1 MAGSALMGAAT
12 ARLLVTVGYP
22 DRGEVTRGLSGVAAA
37 LAHFRGQV
45 NSGQHQAAG
54 KAVSSTQAHLQKIQS
69 VASNAQQEAGSF
81 ERTHQARFIQERLG
95 QFAAASAKLNTMTR
109 KTMDGVSSEK
119 IGLNEASSKQLF
131 AGVKEAGNE
140 YQRLA
145 KLADNFYKLGIA
157 GEQKLIDQLVTTNK
171 ARQSNID
178 QIDQE
183 IKLKQHAYSST
194 FGDPAK
200 QAVNKEKYGKGYDK
214 AQQAAA
220 ANLKADKALLEGRKA
235 GLVALMK
242 PTTDLINLT
251 KDMHKATVT
260 GENARQKEIRE
271 TEKLLGRQIRAV
283 KDLVRQ
289 DTEWARNLTQNVST
303 GISNF
308 RNVLQQSVITLTL
321 FYYKINQVVEGIKG
335 FQQEL
340 MNAQSIFQ
348 TTNETLYGL
357 SNQIVEFGSQFGI
370 SYNNAAKGL
379 YQFASAGLSADDSMK
394 VLNDTLKLSMAVQG
408 DHNTISKLTTQV
420 IYGFGL
426 EMDEA
431 TAVTDKFAHAINK
444 SLIEYQ
450 DLASA
455 IKFSMPFF
463 VSTGQSLDTL
473 LGALQV
479 LTNRA
484 LEAGIAGR
492 GLRQSLAEFTQHA
505 DDNNA
510 AFRQLGVEILDV
522 EGNMLSLTNIAQQ
535 FNQVLGEDVTDM
547 QVMMALM
554 EDLNVRG
561 ATAFVHLVQNADEF
575 EAAVT
580 DLQNSAGSAHEMA
593 MIQQQGLEAQLTRL
607 KNAFLAPFLLTDEIS
622 NSVGVLNKFELVIQ
636 NIVADMEGMIYDTM
650 PDGSKVLSDFAHD
663 MQRGVLVALVSFADL
678 LKRVATL
685 ATEFSEAGMFNIS
698 MLKLYFLPLSIIVGL
713 FEVLSADT
721 VRLIMV
727 MYILN
732 KTLMFQAIA
741 LKALE
746 YGYWLATASALHYHG
761 GILAVTIGTKVAT
774 YNIGLLAGGLSS
786 AAAAF
791 GLFALSFGLVFKLSR
806 GMSTFAKV
814 VMGLVFA
821 LTALAVVSSFGTGA
835 VPIAIGL
842 ALAGAAL
849 GSFASAL
856 TPTGGS
862 GVDMG
867 AYATA
872 APSASSNV
880 PTTAGA
886 NSYNPS
892 SIYVRK
898 LSYSESNM
906 AEQYATTTS
915 YQAGVSQ

>member
-45 NSGQHQAAG
+45 NSGQHQAAQ
-54 KAVSSTQAHLQKIQS
+54 KAVSSTQSHLQKLQS
-69 VASNAQQEAGSF
+69 VAQNSQTEAGNF
-81 ERTHQARFIQERLG
+81 ERNHQARYIQERLG
-95 QFAAASAKLNTMTR
+95 QFADASNKLKTMTA
-109 KTMDGVSSEK
+109 KTMSKVGARDMGLSADMNQKLFSGVGK
-119 IGLNEASSKQLF
+119 
-131 AGVKEAGNE
+131 VKGE
-140 YQRLA
+140 YQQLQ
-145 KLADNFYKLGIA
+145 KLADNFYKLGID
-157 GEQKLIDQLVTTNK
+157 GERKLINELEDTNR
-171 ARQSNID
+171 ARRSAIAL
-178 QIDQE
+178 IDQE
-183 IKLKQHAYSST
+183 IKLK
-194 FGDPAK
+194 
-200 QAVNKEKYGKGYDK
+200 N
-214 AQQAAA
+214 
-220 ANLKADKALLEGRKA
+220 KALLGYRDPTSRAAKEAEFGTGIVAQAETAIEHGLLDAKSRKA
-235 GLVALMK
+235 ELEALMK
-242 PTTDLINLT
+242 PTQDLLNLT
-251 KDMHKATVT
+251 KGLHSATVK
-260 GENARQKEIRE
+260 GEKERQKELTATQKIL
-271 TEKLLGRQIRAV
+271 KRQKQV
-283 KDLVRQ
+283 VQDLIRQ
-289 DTEWARNLTQNVST
+289 DTEWARNITQNVNT
-303 GISNF
+303 GIQNF

-420 IYGFGL
+420 IFGFGL

-505 DDNNA
+505 DDNEA
-510 AFRQLGVEILDV
+510 AFRKLGVEILDA
-522 EGNMLSLTNIAQQ
+522 EGNMKSLTNIAQQ
-535 FNQVLGEDVTDM
+535 FNDVLGEDVTDM
-547 QVMMALM
+547 EVMMALM

-561 ATAFVHLVQNADEF
+561 ATAFVHLVQNAEEF
-575 EAAVT
+575 EAAVN

-636 NIVADMEGMIYDTM
+636 NIVSTMEGMIYDTM
-650 PDGSKVLSDFAHD
+650 PDGSKVLTDFAID
-663 MQRGVLVALVSFADL
+663 MQNTVLQALVSFGDL
-678 LKRVATL
+678 LKRVSTL
-685 ATEFSEAGMFNIS
+685 VVEFSKAGLLNIG

-713 FEVLSADT
+713 FEKLPKEVTQLAIAFY
-721 VRLIMV
+721 V
-727 MYILN
+727 LN
-732 KTLMFQAIA
+732 KTLMFNQLIM
-741 LKALE
+741 KALSF
-746 YGYWLATASALHYHG
+746 GYYLATASAWTYNS
-761 GILAVTIGTKVAT
+761 GILAVTVGTKVAT
-774 YNIGLLAGGLSS
+774 YNVALLRNALLGAAGGF
-786 AAAAF
+786 A
-791 GLFALSFGLVFKLSR
+791 LFAVGMVGMFKLTR
-806 GMSTFAKV
+806 GMSTFTKV
-814 VMGLVFA
+814 LLGLAAAAAAFWVIS
-821 LTALAVVSSFGTGA
+821 TFGTGA
-835 VPIAIGL
+835 VALAAGL
-842 ALAGAAL
+842 ALAGASIGA
-849 GSFASAL
+849 FASAL
-856 TPTGGS
+856 VPEGGA
-862 GVDMG
+862 VDMG
-867 AYATA
+867 AYATSL
-872 APSASSNV
+872 PSMATNTV
-880 PTTAGA
+880 NTGGA

-892 SIYVRK
+892 SIYVKK
-898 LSYSESNM
+898 LNYSESNM
-906 AEQYATTTS
+906 NEQYESTTS
-915 YQAGVSQ
+915 YQAGVTP

>member
-22 DRGEVTRGLSGVAAA
+22 DRGEVTRGLSGLAGA
-37 LAHFRGQV
+37 LAHFRGMV
-45 NSGQHQAAG
+45 NSDSHKAAQ
-54 KAVSSTQAHLQKIQS
+54 KSISSTTSHLKKLQS
-69 VASNAQQEAGSF
+69 VAENVQSEAGNF
-81 ERTHQARFIQERLG
+81 ERSHQARYIRERLA
-95 QFAAASAKLNTMTR
+95 QFADASRQLETMTSKSMSR
-109 KTMDGVSSEK
+109 VGAADMGLSADMNQKLFSGVA
-119 IGLNEASSKQLF
+119 L
-131 AGVKEAGNE
+131 AGDE
-140 YQRLA
+140 YSRLQ
-145 KLADNFYKLGIA
+145 KLADNFYKLGIE
-157 GEQKLIDQLVTTNK
+157 GEKRLINELEDSNRARRSAIDLID
-171 ARQSNID
+171 R
-178 QIDQE
+178 E
-183 IKLKQHAYSST
+183 IKQKQAAYGQT
-194 FGDPAK
+194 FGDPTKDA
-200 QAVNKEKYGKGYDK
+200 QFRELYGEAYDIQK
-214 AQQAAA
+214 ATAAGNLEEDVKA
-220 ANLKADKALLEGRKA
+220 LKAKKA
-235 GLVALMK
+235 GIEALMK
-242 PTTDLINLT
+242 PTSDLLNLT
-251 KDMHKATVT
+251 RGLHTATVA
-260 GENARQKEIRE
+260 GERERQKEVRAS
-271 TEKLLGRQIRAV
+271 EKQLQGYITKAKELI
-283 KDLVRQ
+283 RQ
-289 DTEWARNLTQNVST
+289 DEQWARNLTQNLNT
-303 GISNF
+303 AISNF

-420 IYGFGL
+420 IFGFGL

-505 DDNNA
+505 DDNQA
-510 AFRQLGVEILDV
+510 AFRKLGVEILDA
-522 EGNMLSLTNIAQQ
+522 EGNMKSLTNIAQQ
-535 FNQVLGEDVTDM
+535 FNDVLGEDVTDM
-547 QVMMALM
+547 EVMMALM

-575 EAAVT
+575 QAAVT

-636 NIVADMEGMIYDTM
+636 HIVADMESMIYDTM
-650 PDGSKVLSDFAHD
+650 DDGSKVLTDFAVNL
-663 MQRGVLVALVSFADL
+663 REGVLQALIQFGDL
-678 LKRVATL
+678 IKRVATL
-685 ATEFSEAGMFNIS
+685 LVDFADQGMFNIS
-698 MLKLYFLPLSIIVGL
+698 MLKLYFLPLSIVVGL
-713 FEVLSADT
+713 FEHLSPSIAK
-721 VRLIMV
+721 VALAL
-727 MYILN
+727 YILN
-732 KTLMFQAIA
+732 KTLMFSTLAMKGLQFATF
-741 LKALE
+741 
-746 YGYWLATASALHYHG
+746 LATAMNVKFFGTTLFVDTGVKLLTYDLWALS
-761 GILAVTIGTKVAT
+761 V
-774 YNIGLLAGGLSS
+774 
-786 AAAAF
+786 AF
-791 GLFALSFGLVFKLSR
+791 GAVALAASAFVIGFAAMFHLTR
-806 GMSTFAKV
+806 GMSTFSKV
-814 VMGLVFA
+814 ILGLA
-821 LTALAVVSSFGTGA
+821 AALASFVVVATFGTGA
-835 VPIAIGL
+835 VAIAAGL
-842 ALAGAAL
+842 TLAGASIGA
-849 GSFASAL
+849 FASAL
-856 TPTGGS
+856 VPEGG
-862 GVDMG
+862 VEADMG
-867 AYATA
+867 AYATSL
-872 APSASSNV
+872 PSMATNTV
-880 PTTAGA
+880 NTGGA

-892 SIYVRK
+892 AIYVKK
-898 LSYSESNM
+898 LNYSESNM
-906 AEQYATTTS
+906 NEQYESTTS
-915 YQAGVSQ
+915 YQAGVTP